1 MTELLIIS
9 SLVIVITLLYA
20 SYLDLK
26 QRRVPFKTWYPA
38 LGIAGTI
45 IIIFYFLTLGTE
57 IGADPLLFCLFPF
70 LLSAFL
76 LCADWIYTIYIKK
89 ADKSEIDF
97 TIIIETYLSW
107 ILLAIPASVVI
118 FSYFTGYFNIIS
130 ILALLSLIFCIFLE
144 LISVMHLWG
153 GADSAAMKII
163 SSTVPFFPIIPL
175 WGYPEMTFFFPMSVM
190 LNAVILNLFVP
201 VGLFIYNIV
210 KKNRAPLKYM
220 FIGYPVQGEK
230 IMDHFGFIIE
240 DFEVEGDRINRKFI
254 KFSSSIRRMV
264 SGKRRMYTQD
274 FKNNPGEY
282 QKELEIY
289 QKAGFVWI
297 SFGVPFI
304 IPILAG
310 FLFSFF
316 IGDIFSLLLKITGV
330 IV

>member
-1 MTELLIIS
+1 M
-9 SLVIVITLLYA
+9 
-20 SYLDLK
+20 
-26 QRRVPFKTWYPA
+26 
-38 LGIAGTI
+38 
-45 IIIFYFLTLGTE
+45 
-57 IGADPLLFCLFPF
+57 
-70 LLSAFL
+70 SAFL